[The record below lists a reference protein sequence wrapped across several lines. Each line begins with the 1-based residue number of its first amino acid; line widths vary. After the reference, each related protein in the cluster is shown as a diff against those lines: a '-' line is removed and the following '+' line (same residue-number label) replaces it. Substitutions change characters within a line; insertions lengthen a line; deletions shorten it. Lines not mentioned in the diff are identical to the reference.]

1 MRNSINMKNSI
12 KFGEFISLLKCFILL
27 GVLVWCY
34 GMLFRLVSEIVPV
47 HISESYDEKIA
58 TFESRLE
65 TETDEEEIE
74 YLEYRVQEIK
84 MNAHKEK
91 EDGYTAE
98 IAGIMFVPTFVG
110 TLLVILILSRIGEA
124 LGELCFNAKTYYMD
138 DGTGTS
144 FRNY

>member
-1 MRNSINMKNSI
+1 MKYSI
-12 KFGEFISLLKCFILL
+12 KFSEFINLLKCFILL

-34 GMLFRLVSEIVPV
+34 GMLFHLVGEIVSV
-47 HISESYDEKIA
+47 YINESYDEKIA

-65 TETDEEEIE
+65 TEADEEEIE
-74 YLEYRVQEIK
+74 YLEYQIQEIK
-84 MNAHKEK
+84 MDAHKEK
-91 EDGYTAE
+91 ENGYTAE

-110 TLLVILILSRIGEA
+110 TLLVILILSRIGEV
-124 LGELCFNAKTYYMD
+124 LGELCFNTKTYGMD